1 MDSKEILAVVEGVS
15 NEKGIEESIIF
26 NALEVAIASASQRHF
41 HEDAEISVTIDTS
54 SGVYTTSRSWI
65 VANEDDPDF
74 HIETHKTSADA
85 EKETGELH
93 TEVVENIDFGRIETQ
108 AARQIMMQKVREAER
123 ENIVSKF
130 RAEDNTLMNGIVKR
144 VTRDN
149 IIVEINND
157 VEAILPRDQL
167 LPGEIYKINDR
178 IRAILQI
185 KEIEGRGAQLML
197 SRVCPEMVTE
207 LFRIEVP
214 EINED
219 VIEIRGIARDAGS
232 RSKITVK
239 TNDGRIDPVGACV
252 GMRGS
257 RVQSVSGELGNERI
271 DIIVFED
278 NPAQMVIN
286 ALSPA
291 KVESI
296 VMDEDNR
303 SMELAVNEDN
313 LALAIGARG
322 QNIRLASRLVGWEL
336 NIISS
341 EEAEAKEK
349 VVETEFQAKLMESLS
364 LDEETAE
371 KLVELG
377 VKTFDDIAYMDD
389 KDLEDAT
396 GLDNEKAQELK
407 SSASDAAL
415 IEAMG
420 EFSAEED
427 ELASLTGL
435 GFSEDDIETLK
446 SNKLKTMDDVAE
458 LAVDE
463 LIDIVPMDEK
473 KAADIIMKARESW
486 FEE

>member
-1 MDSKEILAVVEGVS
+1 MDSREILAVVEGVS

-85 EKETGELH
+85 GKETGELH

-130 RAEDNTLMNGIVKR
+130 RAQDNTLMNGIVKR

-149 IIVEINND
+149 IIVEINSD

-232 RSKITVK
+232 RSKIAVK

-271 DIIVFED
+271 DIIIFED

-396 GLDNEKAQELK
+396 GLDHEKAQELK

>member
-85 EKETGELH
+85 GKETGELH

-130 RAEDNTLMNGIVKR
+130 RAQDNTLMNGIVKR

-149 IIVEINND
+149 IIVEINSD

-232 RSKITVK
+232 RSKIAVK

-271 DIIVFED
+271 DIIIFED

-396 GLDNEKAQELK
+396 GLDHEKAQELK

>member
-54 SGVYTTSRSWI
+54 SGIYTTSRSWI

-74 HIETHKTSADA
+74 HIETHKTSTDVG
-85 EKETGELH
+85 KETGELH

-130 RAEDNTLMNGIVKR
+130 RAQDNTLMNGIVKR

-232 RSKITVK
+232 RSKIAVK

-271 DIIVFED
+271 DIIIFED

-396 GLDNEKAQELK
+396 GLDHEKAQELK

-446 SNKLKTMDDVAE
+446 SNKLKTMDDIAE

-463 LIDIVPMDEK
+463 LIDIVLMDEK